1 MNINEL
7 SFGKVIILNS
17 NLVEII
23 VDEGIEMDLAMI
35 TEYHNW
41 ISKNLSGPC
50 MTLINKINSY
60 TYSFDAQLVLGSLEQ
75 IKATAVLASRN
86 SAITTTE
93 YLRTFPR
100 SNPWNLKIFIIR
112 NEALLWLEKQRGI
125 FLIQT

>member
-35 TEYHNW
+35 IEYHNW
-41 ISKNLSGPC
+41 ISKNCSGPC

-60 TYSFDAQLVLGSLEQ
+60 MMVGVVSKKVSL
-75 IKATAVLASRN
+75 TR
-86 SAITTTE
+86 
-93 YLRTFPR
+93 
-100 SNPWNLKIFIIR
+100 
-112 NEALLWLEKQRGI
+112 
-125 FLIQT
+125 